1 MALKKSNNCKAP
13 YRINQVS
20 QRGSFVPNS
29 KRPELNSEYDKREK
43 KKKEKMRENNGETE
57 NMNGNGNGN
66 GNRNG
71 I

>member
-29 KRPELNSEYDKREK
+29 KRPELNSEYAKMSPIEEK
-43 KKKEKMRENNGETE
+43 GRVSRHE
-57 NMNGNGNGN
+57 
-66 GNRNG
+66 
-71 I
+71 